1 MISIELPVDVVTE
14 LLRLDLEVQSYKD
27 ILITALENE
36 DINISNERFT
46 EYEEHYTVKYSLF
59 QALKMKIENDYVYP
73 ITKGKSC
80 SWRII
85 YYTNQLEIELDE

>member
-1 MISIELPVDVVTE
+1 MISIELPVELVTE

-27 ILITALENE
+27 IIVTALQDE
-36 DINISNERFT
+36 DINISDERFQQ
-46 EYEEHYTVKYSLF
+46 YEEQYTTKFSLF
-59 QALKMKIENDYVYP
+59 QALKMQVENDYVFP

-85 YYTNQLEIELDE
+85 YYTNQLEIETDE